1 MKLHEHEGKA
11 LFAESGI
18 MVPAGKVV
26 TSSAE
31 AAAAAR
37 DFGYPVMLK
46 AQVLGGGRGKAGG
59 VAQAGDD
66 AAVQNEARRLL
77 GSSVR
82 DLRVEALLVERR
94 VPARGELYISY
105 FLDYASEQLW
115 LLFSSSGGME
125 VEALPADR
133 LLRLPVAVRRG
144 PDLVALRS
152 FLAKQ
157 GLTKLGSAIGR
168 LAESLYDC
176 VRKNDL
182 LLAEI
187 NPVLIAGD
195 GSLVAADARVEV
207 DDNALYRHEGIA
219 AAKASRRDK
228 SDRETR
234 AEALGLNGFVE
245 LDGEVGILASGAGL
259 GMASMDLLQAAG
271 LRPANFLETGGRI
284 TADLVHGALD
294 LVLDQP
300 GLRGVLVNLYGGI
313 NPMVEAAR
321 GLVTAVGDRDIGVP
335 VVVKLF
341 GNEQEEA
348 WNLLEAAGIP
358 TVRGIETEA
367 AVEKLASLL
376 GVRA

>member
-1 MKLHEHEGKA
+1 MKLHEHEGKR
-11 LFAESGI
+11 LFAECGI
-18 MVPAGKVV
+18 AVPAGKVV
-26 TSSAE
+26 TSAAE
-31 AAAAAR
+31 AESAAR
-37 DFGYPVMLK
+37 DLGYPVMLK

-66 AAVQNEARRLL
+66 AAVQKEARRLL
-77 GSSVR
+77 GSSLR
-82 DLRVEALLVERR
+82 DLRIEALLVERR

-125 VEALPADR
+125 VEALPADKV
-133 LLRLPVAVRRG
+133 LRLPVAVRRG
-144 PDLVALRS
+144 PDLAALRS
-152 FLAKQ
+152 FLEKQ
-157 GLTKLGSAIGR
+157 GLTKLGRAIGQ
-168 LAESLYDC
+168 LAESLYAC

-187 NPVLIAGD
+187 NPVLIASD

-228 SDRETR
+228 SDREAR

-284 TADLVHGALD
+284 TADLVQGALD

-321 GLVTAVGDRDIGVP
+321 GLVAAVRTRDMGIP

-348 WNLLEAAGIP
+348 WGLLEAAGIP
-358 TVRGIETEA
+358 TVRGIETEE
-367 AVEKLASLL
+367 AVEKLARLL
-376 GVRA
+376 GVRS

>member
-1 MKLHEHEGKA
+1 
-11 LFAESGI
+11 